1 MSSEED
7 TNHGV
12 VAAPENPCVG
22 RPSGAA
28 ELQMEALLMSESLNV
43 ENSESRINEEIHCDS
58 RNKEEISCG
67 RKDSTEALSGCS
79 AEAEPEEVEEEE
91 RHISKRNR
99 KQDYSSSEEELDDSP
114 DVLDS
119 RIQTAQRQYSETEP
133 HDTKEENSGDLEE
146 FSTLNSKANSSP
158 ALEDRDEFS
167 SSEGT
172 GEKIEPNEDDGS
184 VKSQEDDQP
193 IIIKRKRGRP
203 RKYPAEAAF
212 KSKEDSK
219 TETDIT
225 TVEQSPPGD
234 KLKVSQADEFNK
246 ETTDLQEKSTSNDDS
261 EEKTGSV
268 RRRGRKPKR
277 SLTSSDD
284 AESSEP
290 ERKRQ
295 KSFSETSE
303 DKKDQDSDEEE
314 EEEDEDEPLG
324 ATTRSA
330 TRSEAQ
336 RKNHSKPST
345 RATSKLGI
353 PETVSPRNRQKL
365 AKEKLSTS
373 EKVSKSP
380 PLGRSKAQLSP
391 SVKRKRELSPPG
403 ARTRGQQKVDET
415 PLKKAKR

>member
-1 MSSEED
+1 MCCS
-7 TNHGV
+7 TFQTV
-12 VAAPENPCVG
+12 LF
-22 RPSGAA
+22 PSVSCFCTA

-336 RKNHSKPST
+336 R
-345 RATSKLGI
+345 
-353 PETVSPRNRQKL
+353 
-365 AKEKLSTS
+365 
-373 EKVSKSP
+373 
-380 PLGRSKAQLSP
+380 SKAQLSP